1 MQSLFEKYGPL
12 TETYLPLDKTT
23 NKPTG
28 IGFVTFVM
36 PEHAVKAFN
45 ELDGKVFQGRYLH
58 ILPSK
63 VKERKEG
70 VEGEL
75 IWVLWTP
82 VLSSVKCYFL
92 GGSVAAL
99 GTCWICSWSS
109 LVQILGHTCK

>member
-1 MQSLFEKYGPL
+1 MQSLFENYGPL

-23 NKPTG
+23 NNPTG

-63 VKERKEG
+63 AKETKEG
-70 VEGEL
+70 VESEL
-75 IWVLWTP
+75 IWVLWTS
-82 VLSSVKCYFL
+82 VLSSAKCYFL
-92 GGSVAAL
+92 GGSVAAIA
-99 GTCWICSWSS
+99 TCWICSQSS
-109 LVQILGHTCK
+109 LVQILGHA

>member
-1 MQSLFEKYGPL
+1 MQTLFEKYGPL

-63 VKERKEG
+63 AKETKEG

-75 IWVLWTP
+75 IYIRCCGLQFYP
-82 VLSSVKCYFL
+82 QLKCYFL
-92 GGSVAAL
+92 GGSVAAIA
-99 GTCWICSWSS
+99 TCQICSQSS
-109 LVQILGHTCK
+109 LVQILGHT

>member
-1 MQSLFEKYGPL
+1 MAYACSEEDLQNLFEKFGPL

-45 ELDGKVFQGRYLH
+45 ALDGKVFQGRLLH

-63 VKERKEG
+63 TKETNK
-70 VEGEL
+70 VETG
-75 IWVLWTP
+75 
-82 VLSSVKCYFL
+82 
-92 GGSVAAL
+92 
-99 GTCWICSWSS
+99 
-109 LVQILGHTCK
+109 

>member
-63 VKERKEG
+63 AKETKEE
-70 VEGEL
+70 VAGEL
-75 IWVLWTP
+75 IYMYVLWTSP
-82 VLSSVKCYFL
+82 SSSVKFYFL
-92 GGSVAAL
+92 LFLDNMLMHGYEFKVQVC
-99 GTCWICSWSS
+99 GTINFC
-109 LVQILGHTCK
+109 

>member
-1 MQSLFEKYGPL
+1 MQTLFEKYGPL

-45 ELDGKVFQGRYLH
+45 ELDGKVFQGRYLY

-63 VKERKEG
+63 AKETKEE
-70 VEGEL
+70 VAGEL
-75 IWVLWTP
+75 IYVLWTS
-82 VLSSVKCYFL
+82 VLSSAKCYFL
-92 GGSVAAL
+92 GGSVAAIA
-99 GTCWICSWSS
+99 TCWICSQSS
-109 LVQILGHTCK
+109 LVQILGHA